1 MEKMNDTDDL
11 FKYDLKSVEKIDEMR
26 FKVNFESDLFV
37 DLDNEWHVS
46 FFFDRKNRIKQVKL
60 FEIVNFF
67 CVFFSIK
74 KLKITRCH
82 FNH

>member
-1 MEKMNDTDDL
+1 MNDTDDL

-46 FFFDRKNRIKQVKL
+46 FFSIGKTELSKL
-60 FEIVNFF
+60 NFLRLLIF
-67 CVFFSIK
+67 FVFFF
-74 KLKITRCH
+74 R
-82 FNH
+82 